1 MTLTHP
7 AVRGALSAVSVSVS
21 VSVGLA
27 GFANQA
33 SAQEPVTVYA
43 AGSMGGALSAIAKQY
58 TADSGQKINLVT
70 GPAGL
75 LLEKIEGN
83 ARADIFIS
91 ANMAH
96 PQRLTTEGKAAST
109 VVFARNR
116 VCVAARPDVGLTSDN
131 LLDKLLDPAVKIG
144 TSTPKADPGGD
155 YAWMLFAKADTVHP
169 GASKI
174 LEDKAQQLVGGRVT
188 PDVPAGKNPVKYF
201 METHRVDVF
210 IGYCSSHETTPDTSV
225 TQVELPSNLV
235 VSADYG
241 MTVLDGAQN
250 KSTHDAAYR
259 FAMYL
264 MSPQAQ
270 AILPRYGFSAV
281 AMTSP
286 Q

>member
-1 MTLTHP
+1 MTLNHP
-7 AVRGALSAVSVSVS
+7 AVRGTLSALSISAV
-21 VSVGLA
+21 LA

-96 PQRLTTEGKAAST
+96 PQRLTAQGKAAST

-131 LLDKLLDPAVKIG
+131 LLGKLLDPAVKIG
-144 TSTPKADPGGD
+144 TSTPKADPAGD

-169 GASKI
+169 GAGKI
-174 LEDKAQQLVGGRVT
+174 LEDKAQQLVGGRAE
-188 PDVPAGKNPVKYF
+188 PNVPTGKNPVKYF
-201 METHRVDVF
+201 METRRVDVF

-225 TQVELPSNLV
+225 TQVELPSNLAIP
-235 VSADYG
+235 ADYG
-241 MTVLDGAQN
+241 MAVLDGPQN
-250 KSTHDAAYR
+250 NSTHDAAYR
-259 FAMYL
+259 FALYL

-270 AILPRYGFSAV
+270 AILPRYGFGAV
-281 AMTSP
+281 ALASP

>member
-1 MTLTHP
+1 MQP
-7 AVRGALSAVSVSVS
+7 AAWAVRYRRLQSNTP
-21 VSVGLA
+21 L
-27 GFANQA
+27 
-33 SAQEPVTVYA
+33 
-43 AGSMGGALSAIAKQY
+43 
-58 TADSGQKINLVT
+58 SGQKINLVT

-210 IGYCSSHETTPDTSV
+210 IGYCSSHETTTDTSV

-235 VSADYG
+235 ISADYG

-250 KSTHDAAYR
+250 KSIHDATYR

-264 MSPQAQ
+264 MSPQVQ

-286 Q
+286 R

>member
-7 AVRGALSAVSVSVS
+7 AVRGALSVVSVTVAF
-21 VSVGLA
+21 A
-27 GFANQA
+27 GFSNNA

-75 LLEKIEGN
+75 LLEKIEDN

-96 PQRLTTEGKAAST
+96 PQRLTAEGKAAPT

-116 VCVAARPDVGLTSDN
+116 VCVAARPDVGLTSAN
-131 LLDKLLDPAVKIG
+131 LLDTLLDPAVKIG

-155 YAWMLFAKADTVHP
+155 YAWMLFAKANAVQP
-169 GASKI
+169 GAGKI
-174 LEDKAQQLVGGRVT
+174 LEDKAQQLVGGRVA

-201 METHRVDVF
+201 MQTRRIDVF

-225 TQVELPSNLV
+225 TQVELPPNLAIT
-235 VSADYG
+235 ADYG
-241 MTVLDGAQN
+241 MTVLDGPQN
-250 KSTHDAAYR
+250 KSTRDAAYR

-264 MSPQAQ
+264 MSPTAQ
-270 AILPRYGFSAV
+270 AVLPRYSFGAV
-281 AMTSP
+281 APASP
-286 Q
+286 R

>member
-1 MTLTHP
+1 MTLTHA
-7 AVRGALSAVSVSVS
+7 AVRGALSVVSVTVAF
-21 VSVGLA
+21 A
-27 GFANQA
+27 GFSNNA
-33 SAQEPVTVYA
+33 SAQEAVTVYA

-75 LLEKIEGN
+75 LLEKIEDN

-96 PQRLTTEGKAAST
+96 PQRLTAEGKAAPT

-116 VCVAARPDVGLTSDN
+116 VCVAARPDVGLTSAN

-155 YAWMLFAKADTVHP
+155 YAWMLFAKANAVQP
-169 GASKI
+169 GAGKI
-174 LEDKAQQLVGGRVT
+174 LEDKAQQLVGGRVA

-201 METHRVDVF
+201 MQTRRIDVF

-225 TQVELPSNLV
+225 TQVELPPNLAIT
-235 VSADYG
+235 ADYG
-241 MTVLDGAQN
+241 MTVLDGPQN
-250 KSTHDAAYR
+250 KSTRDAAYR

-264 MSPQAQ
+264 MSPTAQ
-270 AILPRYGFSAV
+270 AVLPRYSFGAV
-281 AMTSP
+281 APASP
-286 Q
+286 R